1 MNRYKT
7 LALAAFGLTGLWGQ
21 GTHFGMQVGGVIPQG
36 DTQTAVSSAKGYLV
50 GFNVNFDSA
59 SGFTFRPSLTY
70 SSTQGTGPS
79 GLSIVYYTYQDR
91 VSTTL
96 LSFDAIY
103 HVQQT
108 PDGVYLL
115 GGIGAADTKLEVSNG
130 PQGSQGKDGVGFAW
144 GVGLGWQSRS
154 LLGVELCYRSTKP
167 KLTNDAYY
175 PTFGQSTFD
184 ASALTVAL
192 TFKF

>member
-1 MNRYKT
+1 MKRCAT
-7 LALAAFGLTGLWGQ
+7 LALAAFGFTGLCAQ

-36 DTQTAVSSAKGYLV
+36 DAQTAVGSAKGYLV
-50 GFNVNFDSA
+50 GLNVNFDGS

-79 GLSIVYYTYQDR
+79 GLSIIYYTYQDR
-91 VSTTL
+91 VSTAL

-103 HVQQT
+103 HVNQS

-115 GGIGAADTKLEVSNG
+115 GGIGAADTKLEVSDG
-130 PQGSQGKDGVGFAW
+130 PQGSQGKDGVGFSW
-144 GVGLGWQSRS
+144 GLGLGWQSRS
-154 LLGVELCYRSTKP
+154 LLGLELCYRSTKP

-175 PTFGQSTFD
+175 QTLNQSTFD
-184 ASALTVAL
+184 ASALTAAV